1 MRQSKTGLAREVAL
15 PFSDGTLSARIW
27 QSGPRTIAG
36 VPELGLHCYGQSQT
50 EAVFRLFTILLKYY
64 RQLKAFK
71 SRLSQRGLE
80 HFELL
85 SGWVESIE
93 SKLTAP
99 PASQPKV
106 LVMSGAK
113 RH

>member
-1 MRQSKTGLAREVAL
+1 MKRPKSSYLKEVVL
-15 PFSDGTLSARIW
+15 PWSDGLMSARLW
-27 QSGPRTIAG
+27 RCGERTIAA
-36 VPELGLHCYGQSQT
+36 VPELGLHCYGDSQT
-50 EAVFRLFTILLKYY
+50 EAVFRLFTTLLKYY

-71 SRLSQRGLE
+71 SRLNSRGLE

-93 SKLTAP
+93 GKIKA
-99 PASQPKV
+99 QPEKTKV
-106 LVMSGAK
+106 LVLSGSK

>member
-1 MRQSKTGLAREVAL
+1 MRRSKNEYLKEVVL
-15 PFSDGTLSARIW
+15 PWSDGLMSARLW
-27 QSGPRTIAG
+27 RSGNRTIAG
-36 VPELGLHCYGQSQT
+36 VPELGLHCYGDSQT
-50 EAVFRLFTILLKYY
+50 EAVFRLFTTLLKYY

-71 SRLSQRGLE
+71 SRLSRRGLE

-93 SKLTAP
+93 GKIKA
-99 PASQPKV
+99 QPEKTKV
-106 LVMSGAK
+106 LVLSGNK